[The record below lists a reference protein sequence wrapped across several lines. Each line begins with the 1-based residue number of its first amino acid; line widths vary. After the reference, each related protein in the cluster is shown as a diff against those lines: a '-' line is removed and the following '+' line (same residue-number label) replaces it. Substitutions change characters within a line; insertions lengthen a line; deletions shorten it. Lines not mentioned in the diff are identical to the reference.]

1 MARRR
6 RINQIIDPVLSVEVA
21 ATKVSQLV
29 YLLVS
34 NKPFKIGKNYSR
46 IIYIGTT
53 GLGVGRIAESASTRI
68 VQAIDDKSVPGIR
81 RVDAYVVWAKPR
93 KGPQTAKG
101 RKLWHVLERALLLRF
116 FFQYGTPPPLNGTGH
131 KMKERSEF
139 EVFTRTT
146 IDRVINRYT

>member
-21 ATKVSQLV
+21 ATRVDQLV

-34 NKPFKIGKNYSR
+34 NKPFKIGKYYSR
-46 IIYIGTT
+46 IVCVGTT
-53 GLGVGRIAESASTRI
+53 GSGVGRIAGSASKRI
-68 VQAIDDKSVPGIR
+68 VQAIDNKSVPGIKR
-81 RVDAYVVWAKPR
+81 LDAFVVWAKRR

-101 RKLWHVLERALLLRF
+101 RKLWNILERALLLRF
-116 FFQYGTPPPLNGTGH
+116 CAQYGTPPPLNGTGH

-139 EVFTRTT
+139 EVFTRVTV
-146 IDRVINRYT
+146 DRIINRYT